1 MSFQSP
7 KKEMACV
14 CVFMTLVYDPEP
26 VRFCTYMFDNIMMI
40 FFNDNGPVEE
50 KLFEVDVCVVSSDI
64 HQL

>member
-1 MSFQSP
+1 
-7 KKEMACV
+7 MACV

-50 KLFEVDVCVVSSDI
+50 KLFEIDVWVVSSDI